1 MDEVRIF
8 RPFPRTRQIDPL
20 RWASIGVLV
29 LDNQPAAHRLRK
41 MAYQVL
47 DQTRHHLEIGERPI
61 GLQHGELRIVAPRD
75 ALVAKIAV
83 HLEDPGESADK
94 QPFQV
99 EFRGD
104 TKIKVHPQRIVVRLE
119 RLRRRAAGNRLHHRS
134 LDLNEVPLLEK
145 SPDLT
150 DDRYALAKHVARF
163 VIGNQIEVALT
174 VLCFGIL
181 HTMPFLGQRP
191 ERFGKNI
198 KPLYANRALARLR
211 QKILPFHADPIPDVQ
226 LLKNGKALFA
236 YLSGMDEN
244 LYSAGKIGNIEK
256 PALAHVAMS
265 GDASGGTDQLAF
277 LKGRRN
283 ALNRALDFELPSKWE
298 HPVGPQ
304 GLQLLPAN
312 SEQIRDM
319 FHRHDVY
326 RSFAALGNPR
336 LSDRARQIFPVV
348 KPSSANTFSAMFRRF
363 ARVACVLS
371 FLALPAEAARVVDS
385 LVRIQAT
392 SQEPDYRA
400 PWSAGEVASGVG
412 AGFVIQ
418 GNRIM
423 TNAHVVSN
431 ERFLSVSKEGDPKP
445 YPARVVHV
453 AHDCDLALLTV
464 DNPNFFKHTAALDFG
479 GIPAIESTVSVYGYP
494 IGGDR
499 LSVTR
504 GVVSRI
510 DFQTYSHS
518 GVDSHL
524 TVQID
529 AAINPGNSGGPVLQE
544 GKVVGVAF
552 QGYSGDVAQNVGYMI
567 PTPVIR
573 RFLKDVEDG
582 HYDRYMDLT
591 ISYHPLHNPAM
602 RKALGLTDGDL
613 GVFVGSVYGG
623 GVSEGRLQPGDVL
636 LAIDGLPI
644 ASDGTVSMD
653 GDPVEMAEVVERKF
667 KGEKVSFKVLREG
680 KELTVSIPLTHA
692 WPFSLQARA
701 YNEKPRFVVFGGL
714 VFQPVD
720 ANFISEHNPDD
731 LRLRFYFDNF
741 ISRNIY
747 RERQEIVVLSN
758 VLADPVN
765 AYASDF
771 RYDIVDKINGQKIQ
785 RIDDVAEAFKKPA
798 DYYVIDMLGKGR
810 PLVLERKAVEEA
822 RDRIRTRYRVTS
834 DENLQR

>member
-1 MDEVRIF
+1 
-8 RPFPRTRQIDPL
+8 
-20 RWASIGVLV
+20 
-29 LDNQPAAHRLRK
+29 
-41 MAYQVL
+41 
-47 DQTRHHLEIGERPI
+47 
-61 GLQHGELRIVAPRD
+61 
-75 ALVAKIAV
+75 
-83 HLEDPGESADK
+83 
-94 QPFQV
+94 
-99 EFRGD
+99 
-104 TKIKVHPQRIVVRLE
+104 
-119 RLRRRAAGNRLHHRS
+119 
-134 LDLNEVPLLEK
+134 
-145 SPDLT
+145 
-150 DDRYALAKHVARF
+150 
-163 VIGNQIEVALT
+163 
-174 VLCFGIL
+174 
-181 HTMPFLGQRP
+181 
-191 ERFGKNI
+191 
-198 KPLYANRALARLR
+198 
-211 QKILPFHADPIPDVQ
+211 
-226 LLKNGKALFA
+226 
-236 YLSGMDEN
+236 
-244 LYSAGKIGNIEK
+244 
-256 PALAHVAMS
+256 
-265 GDASGGTDQLAF
+265 
-277 LKGRRN
+277 
-283 ALNRALDFELPSKWE
+283 
-298 HPVGPQ
+298 
-304 GLQLLPAN
+304 
-312 SEQIRDM
+312 
-319 FHRHDVY
+319 
-326 RSFAALGNPR
+326 
-336 LSDRARQIFPVV
+336 
-348 KPSSANTFSAMFRRF
+348 MFRRF
-363 ARVACVLS
+363 ARVACVLF
-371 FLALPAEAARVVDS
+371 FLALPAEAARVADG

-392 SQEPDYRA
+392 SQEPNYRA

-412 AGFVIQ
+412 AGFIIQ
-418 GNRIM
+418 GNRII

-431 ERFLSVSKEGDPKP
+431 ERFLAVSKEGDPKP
-445 YPARVVHV
+445 YPARVLHI

-464 DNPNFFKHTAALDFG
+464 DNPTFFKNTAALDFG

-529 AAINPGNSGGPVLQE
+529 AAINPGNSGGPVLQD

-602 RKALGLTDGDL
+602 RKALGLTDGDS
-613 GVFVGSVYGG
+613 GVFVGNVYGG

-653 GDPVEMAEVVERKF
+653 GDLVEMAEVVERKF
-667 KGEKVSFKVLREG
+667 KGEKVGFKILRGG
-680 KELTVSIPLTHA
+680 KELDVSIPLTHA
-692 WPFSLQARA
+692 WPFSLQAKA

-731 LRLRFYFDNF
+731 LRLRFYFDNY
-741 ISRNIY
+741 ISRGIY

-765 AYASDF
+765 AYASEF

-798 DYYVIDMLGKGR
+798 DYYVIDMLGEGR

-822 RDRIRTRYRVTS
+822 RDRIRTRYRVTT
-834 DENLQR
+834 DENLQK